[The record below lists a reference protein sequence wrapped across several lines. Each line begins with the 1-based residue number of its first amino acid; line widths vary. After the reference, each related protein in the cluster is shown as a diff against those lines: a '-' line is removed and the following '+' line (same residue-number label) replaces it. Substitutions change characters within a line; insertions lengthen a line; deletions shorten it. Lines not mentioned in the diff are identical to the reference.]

1 MSFNEKKINKL
12 FNHWLYISL
21 ALVFLI
27 IIVGG
32 LTRLTNSGLSITEWE
47 LFDGILP
54 PLNKDSWVS
63 YFDLYKEIPQYKIL
77 NSNMTLN
84 EFKIIFYWEYAHRI
98 IARFIGLFFLVP
110 LIFFYFSKKIEK
122 KYLNTCFL
130 ISILIILQG
139 IIGWYMVKSGLVTD
153 TTVSHYRLSIHLSVA
168 IIIISTMFWLI
179 KNLHTKNYVSF
190 FEFRKRNLPFQ
201 ILIILIFAQII
212 IGAFV
217 SGLDA
222 GRIYQTWPLMGETFF
237 PNDLFIINLDNL
249 INFDNHS
256 LVQFYHRNLA
266 YIIIFYVLILS
277 IYIYKKQILKLYSTL
292 RILILILIAQ
302 IFLGIFTL
310 VSGLNIYLASLHQIT
325 GVFLVLTTLNLYYLI
340 SK

>member
-1 MSFNEKKINKL
+1 
-12 FNHWLYISL
+12 
-21 ALVFLI
+21 
-27 IIVGG
+27 
-32 LTRLTNSGLSITEWE
+32 
-47 LFDGILP
+47 
-54 PLNKDSWVS
+54 
-63 YFDLYKEIPQYKIL
+63 
-77 NSNMTLN
+77 
-84 EFKIIFYWEYAHRI
+84 
-98 IARFIGLFFLVP
+98 
-110 LIFFYFSKKIEK
+110 
-122 KYLNTCFL
+122 
-130 ISILIILQG
+130 
-139 IIGWYMVKSGLVTD
+139 MVKSGLVTD
-153 TTVSHYRLSIHLSVA
+153 TTVSHYRLSIHLSMA
-168 IIIISTMFWLI
+168 IIIISTMYWLI
-179 KNLHTKNYVSF
+179 KNLHTTNYVSF
-190 FEFRKRNLPFQ
+190 FEFKKKNLPFQ

-266 YIIIFYVLILS
+266 YIIIVYVLILS
-277 IYIYKKQILKLYSTL
+277 IYIYKKQILKLYSAL
-292 RILILILIAQ
+292 RILILILITQ

-325 GVFLVLTTLNLYYLI
+325 GVLLVLTTLNLYYLI